1 MKIYVD
7 GDNAKELC
15 QCTDSFA
22 QLFALERKQIA
33 LKADEKLP
41 LCDKLLRNGEDYG
54 RKIYI

>member
-7 GDNAKELC
+7 GDNAKKLC

-41 LCDKLLRNGEDYG
+41 LCDKLLRNGDYYD
-54 RKIYI
+54 KQF

>member
-41 LCDKLLRNGEDYG
+41 LCDNLLRNGEDYG
-54 RKIYI
+54 